1 MRLFVAAMLLS
12 VVAFSTANA
21 APQEVKLRVMSFN
34 IKGLPWPLVKGKR
47 NRFRAIGDKLASL
60 RKEGQA
66 PHVLLLQE
74 GFTGPINEIIS
85 RGGYKYFV
93 KGPNS
98 RQCSAEE
105 AAKKKKTIENCK
117 VTRLLGAGLY
127 IISDYPII
135 ESARAAFGNGLHCT
149 GWDCKANKG
158 VAYALIQVPGI
169 KEPVSIFNTH
179 MNSRG
184 ASGSSD
190 EKVYASQKL
199 QLATAARFLDDMVT
213 SPGPV
218 IFAGDFNI
226 SSGRPNY
233 DELLKAVGMPEM
245 GDLCFST
252 PVTCHIPANTDPNR
266 FTGGVDHHFAAA
278 GLHTSLLPVFA
289 SHSLT
294 KATDGYDYSDHP
306 AYTIEYSLR
315 ATD

>member
-12 VVAFSTANA
+12 VVTFSTAHA
-21 APQEVKLRVMSFN
+21 TTQEVKLRVMSFN
-34 IKGLPWPLVKGKR
+34 IKGLPWPLVKKKKE
-47 NRFRAIGDKLASL
+47 RFRAIGDKLASL
-60 RKEGQA
+60 RQAGKA

-74 GFTGPINEIIS
+74 AFTGPVDEIIN
-85 RGGYKYFV
+85 RGGYKYYV
-93 KGPNS
+93 RGPNS

-105 AAKKKKTIENCK
+105 AAKKKKTIETCK
-117 VTRLLGAGLY
+117 VTRFLGAGLY

-135 ESARAAFGNGLHCT
+135 DSARAAFGNGLHCT

-158 VAYALIQVPGI
+158 VAYALIQVPGV

-199 QLATAARFLDDMVT
+199 QLATITRFLDEAVT

-226 SSGRPNY
+226 SSSRPNY
-233 DELLKAVGMPEM
+233 GEMLTAVGMPEI
-245 GDLCFST
+245 GDLCAST
-252 PVTCHIPANTDPNR
+252 PLTCQVPNSTDSSR
-266 FTGGVDHHFAAA
+266 FAGGVDHHFAAA
-278 GLHTSLLPVFA
+278 GLRTSLAPVFA

-306 AYTIEYSLR
+306 AYTIEYSLTP
-315 ATD
+315 AD